1 MKYAISNI
9 AWSPEED
16 ERMYDFLGDRRMGLE
31 IAPTR
36 IFPWEQSETLGRM
49 AGPYDHV
56 REAQE
61 WARDV
66 YNYYGVKVVSMQSVL
81 NGMEANIFGTEKEN
95 RLLVQYMKRAIDFAV
110 AVKCRNI
117 VFGCPL
123 NRNIPGG
130 YDLALAGKVSVNFFS
145 ELTMYAAQRGT
156 CIAIEANPAIY
167 KTNFIN
173 YTSQA
178 FELVR
183 YISKEVGKNASRA
196 IKVNLDLG
204 AILANGENIYELLTE
219 KNIPLIN
226 HVHYSEPNLKM
237 LRQREEHKEIKRI
250 LDENGYENYI
260 SVEMRMPER
269 SRDVLTAIEYLRS
282 L

>member
-16 ERMYDFLGDRRMGLE
+16 ERMYAFLGDRRMGLE

-36 IFPWEQSETLGRM
+36 IFPWEQSDMLGRL
-49 AGPYDHV
+49 AGPYDHIQ
-56 REAQE
+56 EAAA
-61 WARDV
+61 WAKDV
-66 YNYYGVKVVSMQSVL
+66 YNYYGVKIVSMQSVL
-81 NGMEANIFGTEKEN
+81 NGMEASIFGTETET
-95 RLLVQYMKRAIDFAV
+95 RLLVQYMKHAIDFAV
-110 AVKCRNI
+110 AMKCKNI

-123 NRNIPGG
+123 NRNIPDG
-130 YDLALAGKVSVNFFS
+130 YDLATAGKVSVSFFS

-167 KTNFIN
+167 NTNFIN

-183 YISKEVGKNASRA
+183 YISKEVGKNASKA
-196 IKVNLDLG
+196 IKVNFDLG
-204 AILANGENIYELLTE
+204 AVLANGENIYELLTE

-250 LDENGYENYI
+250 LDENGYENYLSI
-260 SVEMRMPER
+260 EMRMPER